1 MQYSAISYY
10 LIDII
15 ILIYLIDIASCTSFQ
30 IASCDSCQRQNHKL
44 RKTNATLH
52 SIPVKDE
59 AWYQLG
65 MDLVGLLPVTPAG
78 NKYLI
83 TVADYYT
90 KWAVAGGLKD
100 KSASSVA
107 EFLYMVGNILL

>member
-1 MQYSAISYY
+1 MLLVTISLY
-10 LIDII
+10 I
-15 ILIYLIDIASCTSFQ
+15 Q
-30 IASCDSCQRQNHKL
+30 VASCDSCQRQNHKL

-52 SIPVKDE
+52 PIPVKNE

-65 MDLVGLLPVTPAG
+65 MDLVGPLPVTPAG

-83 TVADYYT
+83 TITDYYT
-90 KWAVAGGLKD
+90 KWAVAGALKD

-107 EFLYMVGNILL
+107 EFLYMVQGFCMYIVYI